1 MANDRRDLSSFF
13 SSFSTWLARRTGSHW
28 AVFIGAGSVVLSLAV
43 FGIENTNIAISI
55 VTLLM
60 LFILQNTQNRDSAAI
75 HLKLDDLITNLEGPR
90 DEVAGVE
97 GQTEDEILSL
107 RKEEEEELAE
117 PTEPDGATLR

>member
-1 MANDRRDLSSFF
+1 MANDRRDLSWFF
-13 SSFSTWLARRTGSHW
+13 SSFSTWLERRTGSHW
-28 AVFIGAGSVVLSLAV
+28 AVFIGAASVVLSLAL
-43 FGIENTNIAISI
+43 FGIEYTNIAISI

-60 LFILQNTQNRDSAAI
+60 LFILQNTQNRHSAAI

-107 RKEEEEELAE
+107 RKEEEEELAG